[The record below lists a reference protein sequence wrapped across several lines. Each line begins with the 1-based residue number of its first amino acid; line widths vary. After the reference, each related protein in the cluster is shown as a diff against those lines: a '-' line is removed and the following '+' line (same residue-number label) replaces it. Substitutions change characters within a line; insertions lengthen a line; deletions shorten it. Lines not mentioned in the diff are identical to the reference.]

1 MPAKSKPSHA
11 RTNKVGKSAVRAE
24 RRPRA
29 ETTVTVTFRHVAPT
43 TAITQYAE
51 RKLGRI
57 AKFLKRPAQA
67 HVILGVD
74 KYRQCGEVTV
84 KSGRIMISAQE
95 IDKDLYA
102 VIDLLAAKVRTQIKR
117 HMEKLEARKVRA
129 PSAVA
134 VLSEP
139 QESAAQA
146 TGAQQ
151 RQ

>member
-1 MPAKSKPSHA
+1 
-11 RTNKVGKSAVRAE
+11 
-24 RRPRA
+24 
-29 ETTVTVTFRHVAPT
+29 
-43 TAITQYAE
+43 
-51 RKLGRI
+51 
-57 AKFLKRPAQA
+57 
-67 HVILGVD
+67 
-74 KYRQCGEVTV
+74 V

-102 VIDLLAAKVRTQIKR
+102 VIDLLTAKVRTQIKK

-129 PSAVA
+129 PSAVE

-139 QESAAQA
+139 EGSAAAQA

>member
-1 MPAKSKPSHA
+1 MPAKSKPNQDRA
-11 RTNKVGKSAVRAE
+11 RKGAKTAVRAQ

-43 TAITQYAE
+43 TALTRYAE
-51 RKLGRI
+51 RKPGRI
-57 AKFLKRPAQA
+57 SKFLKRPAQA
-67 HVILGVD
+67 HLILEVD

-84 KSGRIMISAQE
+84 KSGRIIISAQE

-102 VIDLLAAKVRTQIKR
+102 VIDLLTAKVRTQIKR

-129 PSAVA
+129 PSAVEL
-134 VLSEP
+134 LSEP
-139 QESAAQA
+139 EASAVQT

>member
-1 MPAKSKPSHA
+1 MPAKSKPSQV
-11 RTNKVGKSAVRAE
+11 RVKKSAKTAVRAP
-24 RRPRA
+24 RRARA

-43 TAITQYAE
+43 TAIAQYAE

-57 AKFLKRPAQA
+57 ARFLKRPAQA

-102 VIDLLAAKVRTQIKR
+102 VIDLLTAKVQTQIKR
-117 HMEKLEARKVRA
+117 HLEKLEARKVRTR
-129 PSAVA
+129 SAVEL
-134 VLSEP
+134 LSEP
-139 QESAAQA
+139 EESAAQA
-146 TGAQQ
+146 TGAQS

>member
-1 MPAKSKPSHA
+1 MPAMSKPSQA
-11 RTNKVGKSAVRAE
+11 RANKGAKTAVRAP
-24 RRPRA
+24 RRARG
-29 ETTVTVTFRHVAPT
+29 ETVVTVTFRHVAPT
-43 TAITQYAE
+43 AAITQYAE

-67 HVILGVD
+67 HLILGVD

-102 VIDLLAAKVRTQIKR
+102 VIDLLTAKVRTQIKR
-117 HMEKLEARKVRA
+117 HMEKIEARKVRA
-129 PSAVA
+129 PSAVEL
-134 VLSEP
+134 LSEP
-139 QESAAQA
+139 EESAVQT